1 MPAMGM
7 AAMNVVTP
15 LAEKG
20 NGVYEGQVT
29 LDSGGTWKI
38 TITAVKRGAALATK
52 QLSLQAQGGM

>member
-1 MPAMGM
+1 MGM

-20 NGVYEGQVT
+20 NGIYEGQAI
-29 LDSGGTWKI
+29 LESGGTWKI
-38 TITAVKRGAALATK
+38 TVTALMNGSPPATK